1 MPQGAT
7 MAGSN
12 DFLALYQEL
21 GLSADCTLEE
31 FKFAYRKRVGAL
43 HPDRANGDADA
54 GHGLPRLNA
63 LYTRAME
70 FQRRHGRLPGAAQPV
85 TAPPTPLRTPSR
97 PVATPPPDRARA
109 AAASPR
115 RSRMPLL
122 LVLAAVLVVAW
133 LWANPPVF
141 ESAAPER
148 TASQRALG
156 DAPDAPV
163 PRTFEL
169 GTPAPRVR
177 ALQGAPFGSRDDHW
191 DYGPSW
197 VQFRCG
203 VVSGWYSSP
212 LRPLKVASARPP
224 EAAASAPPRTCKE

>member
-43 HPDRANGDADA
+43 HPDRANGDAEA

-70 FQRRHGRLPGAAQPV
+70 FQRRHGRLPGAAQAV
-85 TAPPTPLRTPSR
+85 TGPPTPPRPGSR
-97 PVATPPPDRARA
+97 PVATPPPAETHA
-109 AAASPR
+109 AGAPRR
-115 RSRMPLL
+115 RSRLPLL
-122 LVLAAVLVVAW
+122 LVLAAVLVTAW
-133 LWANPPVF
+133 LWANPALF

-148 TASQRALG
+148 APEQRASG
-156 DAPDAPV
+156 VAPARLV
-163 PRTFEL
+163 ARTFEL

-177 ALQGAPFGSRDDHW
+177 ALQGAPLGGRDDHW

-203 VVSGWYSSP
+203 VVSDWYSSP
-212 LRPLKVASARPP
+212 LRPLKVANARPP
-224 EAAASAPPRTCKE
+224 EGAVPAPPRPCKE